1 MSALLEEVHFNRD
14 ADDKRGSALN
24 LRVDFDQPLLLPE
37 WKQRADGSIRRAA
50 VAYAVRSVVPALLAV
65 GARIRWLGAPQAA
78 IEVRA
83 LQTVAQGEL
92 TLRAPVLGELAARTC
107 ALAPDGDSGV
117 VLFAVRG
124 GWLSS
129 APVGRHRVTWR
140 WQYRTHADAPWTDFA
155 QSDHE
160 IYTTLLPPSAP
171 WSVAPFVDANAA
183 LPWSEV
189 LSIAGQWAAGANTTE
204 EAASLICLRLFG
216 LGGFRFE
223 YGCAV
228 FGREMYTNSLLA
240 VFDCTALV
248 ERLQGG
254 EGNGR
259 YVNCTDCACIVS
271 TLANALGARLWQG
284 RMGAYIPAFMTRNIR
299 TIGGAHWNSPCSTG
313 LGFMFHEVAWSGN
326 ATEADSVYDASLLVN
341 ANLYP
346 FGPVAPLLAANLG
359 FGAAWGGLYRSMLA
373 ESQDQFVCHPR
384 PEERRCRAL
393 V

>member
-1 MSALLEEVHFNRD
+1 MTALLEEVQFNHD

-37 WKQRADGSIRRAA
+37 WKQRADGSVRRASA
-50 VAYAVRSVVPALLAV
+50 AYAVRTVAPSLLAV
-65 GARIRWLGAPQAA
+65 GARIRWQGTAHAS

-83 LQTVAQGEL
+83 LQAAAPG
-92 TLRAPVLGELAARTC
+92 AASWPPPVLGELAARHC
-107 ALAPDGDSGV
+107 ALAPDGDSGL

-124 GWLSS
+124 GWLPS
-129 APVGRHRVTWR
+129 APVGIHRVAWR

-155 QSDHE
+155 QSEHE
-160 IYTTLLPPSAP
+160 VYTTLLPPSAP
-171 WSVAPFVDANAA
+171 WAGAPFVDANAA
-183 LPWSEV
+183 LAWSDV
-189 LSIAGQWAAGANTTE
+189 LTIACQWAAGANTTD
-204 EAASLICLRLFG
+204 EAASLICLRLFA

-228 FGREMYTNSLLA
+228 FGREMYANSLLA
-240 VFDCTALV
+240 VFDCSALV
-248 ERLQGG
+248 DRLKGG

-284 RMGAYIPAFMTRNIR
+284 RMGAYFPPFLTRAIR
-299 TIGGAHWNSPCSTG
+299 TIGGARWDSPCSTG

-341 ANLYP
+341 ADLRWP
-346 FGPVAPLLAANLG
+346 GPVTPLLAANCG
-359 FGAAWGGLYRSMLA
+359 FGPAWGGLYRSMLA
-373 ESQDQFVCHPR
+373 EHADQFVCHPR
-384 PEERRCRAL
+384 PEERRCRVL
-393 V
+393 M

>member
-1 MSALLEEVHFNRD
+1 MERD
-14 ADDKRGSALN
+14 RLVA
-24 LRVDFDQPLLLPE
+24 VDHPH
-37 WKQRADGSIRRAA
+37 
-50 VAYAVRSVVPALLAV
+50 VVPPQRRITQERREHLGVLDEGLVLIRKMWREELQAL
-65 GARIRWLGAPQAA
+65 RN
-78 IEVRA
+78 
-83 LQTVAQGEL
+83 GEPL
-92 TLRAPVLGELAARTC
+92 KTWETYC

-189 LSIAGQWAAGANTTE
+189 LAIACQWAAGANTTE
-204 EAASLICLRLFG
+204 EAASLICLRLFA

-284 RMGAYIPAFMTRNIR
+284 AWAR
-299 TIGGAHWNSPCSTG
+299 T
-313 LGFMFHEVAWSGN
+313 
-326 ATEADSVYDASLLVN
+326 
-341 ANLYP
+341 YP
-346 FGPVAPLLAANLG
+346 P
-359 FGAAWGGLYRSMLA
+359 S
-373 ESQDQFVCHPR
+373 
-384 PEERRCRAL
+384 
-393 V
+393 